1 MDALWKPLIRKF
13 RQFIK
18 PSTMTKL
25 RYDVDES
32 KSISELGLLFGNI
45 LDVPSEILADERS

>member
-18 PSTMTKL
+18 TSTMTKL

-32 KSISELGLLFGNI
+32 KSICELGLLFGRI